1 MDVLKILG
9 ICLIVAVLCVLLRQ
23 YKPEY
28 ALIIS
33 ALGGTM
39 LLIFLVGQIVPAF
52 SSLKTF
58 LSRFGLE
65 AFYFTVA
72 LKAVG
77 IGYITQFIADTCR
90 DAGQGAIASKAELA
104 GKLAT
109 FALAVPML
117 EALLEIAMRMAK

>member
-1 MDVLKILG
+1 MDILKILG
-9 ICLIVAVLCVLLRQ
+9 ICLIVAVLCGLLRQ

-104 GKLAT
+104 GRSGIFLLSIPLLQKILELA
-109 FALAVPML
+109 
-117 EALLEIAMRMAK
+117 EQLL

>member
-90 DAGQGAIASKAELA
+90 DAGQGAIASKAEFAGRSGIFLLSIPLLQKILELA
-104 GKLAT
+104 
-109 FALAVPML
+109 
-117 EALLEIAMRMAK
+117 EQLL

>member
-1 MDVLKILG
+1 MDILKILG

-65 AFYFTVA
+65 AFYSTVA

-104 GKLAT
+104 GRSGIFLLSIPLLQKFLELADH
-109 FALAVPML
+109 
-117 EALLEIAMRMAK
+117 LL

>member
-1 MDVLKILG
+1 MDILKILG

-28 ALIIS
+28 ALLIS

-90 DAGQGAIASKAELA
+90 DAGQGAIASKAEFAGRSGIFLLSIPLLQKILELA
-104 GKLAT
+104 
-109 FALAVPML
+109 
-117 EALLEIAMRMAK
+117 EQLL

>member
-1 MDVLKILG
+1 MDILKTLG

-28 ALIIS
+28 ALLIS

-39 LLIFLVGQIVPAF
+39 LLLFLVGQIVPAF
-52 SSLKTF
+52 STLKTF

-104 GKLAT
+104 GRSGIFLLSIPLLQKILELA
-109 FALAVPML
+109 
-117 EALLEIAMRMAK
+117 EQLL